1 MPWIEPLSQEQDESG
16 LLGRIYA
23 GSRSR
28 AGEVAQIIQVMS
40 PRPDLLEPFLEL
52 YIRLMQGTSGLTRAE
67 REWVAVLTSQYNDCH
82 Y

>member
-1 MPWIEPLSQEQDESG
+1 MAWIEPLSEEQDESG
-16 LLGRIYA
+16 ILKKIYA

-28 AGEVAQIIQVMS
+28 TGEVAQIIQVMS

-52 YIRLMQGTSGLTRAE
+52 YVRLMHGTSGLTRAE